1 MTATGTAAQVTTFA
15 TYTALSA
22 WSMADDF
29 LLVIILFALL
39 FVFAWYVGRGPF
51 VALLLS
57 FYSAYATYSIFPY
70 MSLLPTEPAM
80 TASLAHAGVYLAFV
94 FIFFLIMRRV
104 IVSDFLYINTF
115 GLIVL
120 SLLGVGF
127 LIALGSHTF
136 ALTSVYSL
144 TPSLAE
150 FLTPAKYFFWWFS
163 APAVGLLIF
172 AR

>member
-15 TYTALSA
+15 TNTALST
-22 WSMADDF
+22 WSIANDF

-70 MSLLPTEPAM
+70 LSLLPTEPAM

-120 SLLGVGF
+120 SLVGAAF
-127 LIALGSHTF
+127 LIVLAAHTF
-136 ALTSVYSL
+136 SL
-144 TPSLAE
+144 VDFYTITPAIAD

-163 APAVGLLIF
+163 APAVGLLFF